1 MTLARRGKV
10 RLSPSGNALRLKLF
24 RFALLLPLVLGGGV
38 ASAEAQEWRDFR
50 AARPLGD
57 VEALVIELMYAG
69 GQLDASASE
78 TRLLYDVRLRYDAE
92 RSLPR
97 RDWRRAGRTGHL
109 RLTTSS
115 ASEDWRDADDAT
127 RFGDPELELED
138 LPRDADVAGRLD
150 LSLNSSVPTDLRLGI
165 GAGRARLNLGGARF
179 TALELITGAG
189 DVEIGFA
196 RENRAAMEL
205 LSVKSGAAAFMAEN
219 LGNARFRRLEFYG
232 FVGDVVLDFSGSWR
246 SSAEAEIRMGLG
258 ELLMRVP
265 AHIGVRVRRSGLASL
280 SAANFE
286 KVGDYWLSPNWETAR
301 VRLEVTLVAGLG
313 SVIAEHG

>member
-1 MTLARRGKV
+1 MLDARIARAAA
-10 RLSPSGNALRLKLF
+10 RALPVVF
-24 RFALLLPLVLGGGV
+24 VSLLLGGALAPV
-38 ASAEAQEWRDFR
+38 AAAQEWRDFR
-50 AARPLGD
+50 TARRIGD
-57 VEALVIELMYAG
+57 LEALEIELMYAG
-69 GQLDASASE
+69 GRLDVSPSE
-78 TRLLYDVRLRYDAE
+78 TQLLYDVRLRYDAE

-97 RDWRRAGRTGHL
+97 REWRRVGRTGHL
-109 RLTTSS
+109 RLTASS
-115 ASEDWRDADDAT
+115 SPEDRRDTDDAT
-127 RFGDPELELED
+127 WSRDLELELED
-138 LPRDADVAGRLD
+138 LPRDADAADSLD
-150 LSLNSSVPTDLRLGI
+150 LSLNASVPTNLRLGI
-165 GAGRARLNLGGARF
+165 GAGRARLDLGGTHL
-179 TALELITGAG
+179 TALELITGAS
-189 DVEIGFA
+189 DVEVGFA
-196 RENRAAMEL
+196 RENRAEMEL
-205 LSVKSGAAAFMAEN
+205 LSIKSGATAFMAEN

-313 SVIAEHG
+313 SATVEHG

>member
-1 MTLARRGKV
+1 MPDARMAQAPRAGGPAAWTLPGLLVSLALSGGLTPAR
-10 RLSPSGNALRLKLF
+10 
-24 RFALLLPLVLGGGV
+24 
-38 ASAEAQEWRDFR
+38 AQEWRDFR

-57 VEALVIELMYAG
+57 LEALEVELMYAG
-69 GQLDASASE
+69 GRLDVSASE
-78 TRLLYDVRLRYDAE
+78 TQLLYDVRLRYDAE

-97 RDWRRAGRTGHL
+97 REWRRAGRTGHL

-115 ASEDWRDADDAT
+115 TPEDGRDSDDAT
-127 RFGDPELELED
+127 RFGDLELELED
-138 LPRDADVAGRLD
+138 LPRNADAAGRLD

-165 GAGRARLNLGGARF
+165 GAGRARLNLGGAHL
-179 TALELITGAG
+179 TGLELITGAG

-196 RENRAAMEL
+196 RENRAALEV
-205 LSVKSGAAAFMAEN
+205 LSIKSGAAAFTAGN

-258 ELLMRVP
+258 ELVMRVP

-313 SVIAEHG
+313 SVTVEHG

>member
-1 MTLARRGKV
+1 MMPDAPIARAAARTLPV
-10 RLSPSGNALRLKLF
+10 VFIFLS
-24 RFALLLPLVLGGGV
+24 LGGALTPAG
-38 ASAEAQEWRDFR
+38 AQEWRDFR

-57 VEALVIELMYAG
+57 LEALEIELMYAG
-69 GQLDASASE
+69 GRLDVSASE
-78 TRLLYDVRLRYDAE
+78 THLLYDLRLRYDAE

-97 RDWRRAGRTGHL
+97 REWRRVGRTGHL

-115 ASEDWRDADDAT
+115 SPEDRRDADDAT
-127 RFGDPELELED
+127 RFGDPEFELED
-138 LPRDADVAGRLD
+138 LPRDADAAGRLD

-165 GAGRARLNLGGARF
+165 GAGRARLDLGGTHL

-205 LSVKSGAAAFMAEN
+205 LSIKSGAAAFMAES

-246 SSAEAEIRMGLG
+246 SSAEAEIKMGLG

-280 SAANFE
+280 RAADFE

-313 SVIAEHG
+313 SVIVEHG

>member
-1 MTLARRGKV
+1 MPDARIARAAEWTLPGLLVSLALA
-10 RLSPSGNALRLKLF
+10 LSGSVT
-24 RFALLLPLVLGGGV
+24 PL
-38 ASAEAQEWRDFR
+38 AAQDWRDFR
-50 AARPLGD
+50 TARQPGD
-57 VEALVIELMYAG
+57 LEALEIELMYAG
-69 GQLDASASE
+69 GRLDVSASE
-78 TRLLYDVRLRYDAE
+78 TQLLYDARLRYDAE

-97 RDWRRAGRTGHL
+97 REWRRAGRTGHL

-115 ASEDWRDADDAT
+115 PEDRRDADDAT
-127 RFGDPELELED
+127 GFGDPELELED
-138 LPRDADVAGRLD
+138 LPRDADAAGRLD

-165 GAGRARLNLGGARF
+165 GAGRARLNLGGAHL
-179 TALELITGAG
+179 TAVELITGAS
-189 DVEIGFA
+189 DVEVGFA

-205 LSVKSGAAAFMAEN
+205 LSIKSGATAFMAEN

-313 SVIAEHG
+313 SVIVEHG

>member
-1 MTLARRGKV
+1 M
-10 RLSPSGNALRLKLF
+10 LSASVVS
-24 RFALLLPLVLGGGV
+24 LLLGG
-38 ASAEAQEWRDFR
+38 ALAPAAAQEWRDFR
-50 AARPLGD
+50 SARRIGD
-57 VEALVIELMYAG
+57 LEALAIQLMYAG
-69 GQLDASASE
+69 GRLDVSASE
-78 TRLLYDVRLRYDAE
+78 THLLYDARLRYDAE

-97 RDWRRAGRTGHL
+97 REWRRAGRTGHL

-115 ASEDWRDADDAT
+115 PEDRPAADDAT

-138 LPRDADVAGRLD
+138 LPRDADAAGRLD

-165 GAGRARLNLGGARF
+165 GAGRARLNLGGAHL
-179 TALELITGAG
+179 TALELITGAS
-189 DVEIGFA
+189 DVEVGFA
-196 RENRAAMEL
+196 RENRAAMES
-205 LSVKSGAAAFMAEN
+205 LSIKSGATAFMAEN
-219 LGNARFRRLEFYG
+219 LGNARFRRLEFFG

-258 ELLMRVP
+258 ELLMRIP

-313 SVIAEHG
+313 SVIVEHG

>member
-1 MTLARRGKV
+1 MLPV
-10 RLSPSGNALRLKLF
+10 VLVSLS
-24 RFALLLPLVLGGGV
+24 LGGALTPG
-38 ASAEAQEWRDFR
+38 AAQEWRDFR
-50 AARPLGD
+50 TARQLGD
-57 VEALVIELMYAG
+57 LEALKIELMYAG
-69 GQLDASASE
+69 GRLDVSPSD
-78 TRLLYDVRLRYDAE
+78 TQLLYDVRLRYDAE

-97 RDWRRAGRTGHL
+97 REWRRVGRTGHF
-109 RLTTSS
+109 RLATASS
-115 ASEDWRDADDAT
+115 SEDRRDADEAM
-127 RFGDPELELED
+127 RSGELELELED
-138 LPRDADVAGRLD
+138 LPRDADAAGRLD

-165 GAGRARLNLGGARF
+165 GAGRARLDLGGAQL
-179 TALELITGAG
+179 TALEIITGAG
-189 DVEIGFA
+189 DVEVGFA

-205 LSVKSGAAAFMAEN
+205 LSIKSGATAFTAEN

-280 SAANFE
+280 NVADFK

-301 VRLEVTLVAGLG
+301 VRLEITLVAGLG
-313 SVIAEHG
+313 SVIVEHG

>member
-1 MTLARRGKV
+1 MPDARIARAAEWTLPGLLVSLALA
-10 RLSPSGNALRLKLF
+10 LSGSVM
-24 RFALLLPLVLGGGV
+24 PL
-38 ASAEAQEWRDFR
+38 AAQDWRDFR
-50 AARPLGD
+50 TARQPGD
-57 VEALVIELMYAG
+57 LEALEIELMYAG
-69 GQLDASASE
+69 GRLDVSASE
-78 TRLLYDVRLRYDAE
+78 THLLYDARLRYDAE

-97 RDWRRAGRTGHL
+97 REWRRAGRTGHL

-115 ASEDWRDADDAT
+115 SPEDRRDADDAT

-138 LPRDADVAGRLD
+138 LPRDADAAGRLD

-165 GAGRARLNLGGARF
+165 GAGRARLNLGGAHL
-179 TALELITGAG
+179 TALELITGAS
-189 DVEIGFA
+189 DVEVGFA

-205 LSVKSGAAAFMAEN
+205 LSIKSGATAFMAEN

-246 SSAEAEIRMGLG
+246 SSAEAEIKMGLG

-313 SVIAEHG
+313 SVIVEHG

>member
-1 MTLARRGKV
+1 MPDARIARAAEWTRPGLLVSLALA
-10 RLSPSGNALRLKLF
+10 LSGSVT
-24 RFALLLPLVLGGGV
+24 PL
-38 ASAEAQEWRDFR
+38 AAQDWRDFR
-50 AARPLGD
+50 TARQPGD
-57 VEALVIELMYAG
+57 LEALEIELMYAG
-69 GQLDASASE
+69 GRLDVSASE
-78 TRLLYDVRLRYDAE
+78 THLLYDARLRYDAE

-97 RDWRRAGRTGHL
+97 REWRRAGRTGHL

-115 ASEDWRDADDAT
+115 SPEDRRDADDAT
-127 RFGDPELELED
+127 GFGDPEFELED
-138 LPRDADVAGRLD
+138 LPRDADAAGRLD

-165 GAGRARLNLGGARF
+165 GAGRARLNLGGAYL
-179 TALELITGAG
+179 TALELITGAS
-189 DVEIGFA
+189 DVEVGFA

-205 LSVKSGAAAFMAEN
+205 LSIKSGATAFMAEN

-313 SVIAEHG
+313 SVIVEHG

>member
-1 MTLARRGKV
+1 MARAARGKV
-10 RLSPSGNALRLKLF
+10 PAEWTLPGLLISLALS
-24 RFALLLPLVLGGGV
+24 GGLTP
-38 ASAEAQEWRDFR
+38 AWAQEWRDFR

-57 VEALVIELMYAG
+57 LAALEIELMYAG
-69 GQLDASASE
+69 GRLDVSASE
-78 TRLLYDVRLRYDAE
+78 TQLLYDVRLRYDAE

-97 RDWRRAGRTGHL
+97 RDWYRAGRTGHL

-115 ASEDWRDADDAT
+115 SSEDPRDADDTT

-138 LPRDADVAGRLD
+138 LPRDADAAGRLD
-150 LSLNSSVPTDLRLGI
+150 LSLNTSVPTDLRLGI
-165 GAGRARLNLGGARF
+165 GAGRARLDLGGAHL

-196 RENRAAMEL
+196 RENRAALEL
-205 LSVKSGAAAFMAEN
+205 LSIKSGAAAFMAEN

-232 FVGDVVLDFSGSWR
+232 FVGDIVLDFSGSWR

-313 SVIAEHG
+313 SVIVEHG

>member
-1 MTLARRGKV
+1 MPDAPLARAAARMLPV
-10 RLSPSGNALRLKLF
+10 VLVSLS
-24 RFALLLPLVLGGGV
+24 LGGALTPG
-38 ASAEAQEWRDFR
+38 AAQEWRDFR
-50 AARPLGD
+50 TARQLGD
-57 VEALVIELMYAG
+57 LEALKIELMYAG
-69 GQLDASASE
+69 GRLDVSPSD
-78 TRLLYDVRLRYDAE
+78 TQLLYDVRLRYDAE

-97 RDWRRAGRTGHL
+97 REWRRVGRTGHF
-109 RLTTSS
+109 RLATASS
-115 ASEDWRDADDAT
+115 SEDRRDADEAM
-127 RFGDPELELED
+127 RSGELELELED
-138 LPRDADVAGRLD
+138 LPRDADAAGRLD

-165 GAGRARLNLGGARF
+165 GAGRARLDLGGAQL
-179 TALELITGAG
+179 TALEIITGAG
-189 DVEIGFA
+189 DVEVGFA

-205 LSVKSGAAAFMAEN
+205 LSIKSGATAFTAEN

-280 SAANFE
+280 NVADFK

-301 VRLEVTLVAGLG
+301 VRLEITLVAGLG
-313 SVIAEHG
+313 SVIVEHG

>member
-1 MTLARRGKV
+1 MRDAPLARAAARMLPV
-10 RLSPSGNALRLKLF
+10 VLVSLS
-24 RFALLLPLVLGGGV
+24 LGGALAPG
-38 ASAEAQEWRDFR
+38 AAQEWRDFR
-50 AARPLGD
+50 TARQLGD
-57 VEALVIELMYAG
+57 LEALKIELMYAG
-69 GQLDASASE
+69 GRLDVSPSD
-78 TRLLYDVRLRYDAE
+78 TQLLYDVRLRYDAE

-97 RDWRRAGRTGHL
+97 REWRRVGRTGHF
-109 RLTTSS
+109 RLATASS
-115 ASEDWRDADDAT
+115 SEDRRDADEAM
-127 RFGDPELELED
+127 RSGELELELED
-138 LPRDADVAGRLD
+138 LPRDADAAGRLD

-165 GAGRARLNLGGARF
+165 GAGRARLDLGGTHL
-179 TALELITGAG
+179 TALEIITGAG
-189 DVEIGFA
+189 DVEVGFP

-205 LSVKSGAAAFMAEN
+205 LSIKSGATAFMAEN

-280 SAANFE
+280 NVADFK

-301 VRLEVTLVAGLG
+301 VRLEITLVAGLG
-313 SVIAEHG
+313 SVIVEHG

>member
-1 MTLARRGKV
+1 MMPDAPLARAAARMLPV
-10 RLSPSGNALRLKLF
+10 VLVSLS
-24 RFALLLPLVLGGGV
+24 LGGALTPG
-38 ASAEAQEWRDFR
+38 AAQEWRDFR
-50 AARPLGD
+50 TARQLGD
-57 VEALVIELMYAG
+57 LEALKIELMYAG
-69 GQLDASASE
+69 GRLDVSPSD
-78 TRLLYDVRLRYDAE
+78 TQLLYDVRLRYDAE

-97 RDWRRAGRTGHL
+97 REWRRVGRTGHF
-109 RLTTSS
+109 RLATASS
-115 ASEDWRDADDAT
+115 SEDRRDADEAM
-127 RFGDPELELED
+127 RSGELELELED
-138 LPRDADVAGRLD
+138 LPRDADAAGRLD

-165 GAGRARLNLGGARF
+165 GAGRARLDLGGAHL
-179 TALELITGAG
+179 TALEIITGAG
-189 DVEIGFA
+189 DVEVGFA

-205 LSVKSGAAAFMAEN
+205 LSIKSGATAFTAEN

-280 SAANFE
+280 NVADFK

-301 VRLEVTLVAGLG
+301 VRLEITLVAGLG
-313 SVIAEHG
+313 SVIVEHG